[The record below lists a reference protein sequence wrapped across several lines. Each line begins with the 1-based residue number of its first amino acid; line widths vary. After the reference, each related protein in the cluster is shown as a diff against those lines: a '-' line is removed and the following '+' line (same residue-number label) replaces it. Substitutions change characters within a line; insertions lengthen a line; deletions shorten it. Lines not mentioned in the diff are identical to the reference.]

1 MTEPQ
6 NDTMDDFF
14 DDELELEAAA
24 EQPAAEVGAGEAE
37 RTTGEDTAA
46 ASAGGSDASAAEEA
60 TDAAPAAD
68 VPSAPASTAS
78 TASSE
83 PAAAGPTPPP
93 FWMVLVITA
102 IALVLGVIIG
112 YLLGSSAALASLES
126 MQSQAQAEQ
135 TTDAAD
141 SSAYELPEGH
151 PQLEVDTD
159 GTAHVADGSDAS
171 DGSASDSSAAT
182 DAAGTE

>member
-24 EQPAAEVGAGEAE
+24 EQPAAKVSAGAAE
-37 RTTGEDTAA
+37 HSTGEDTAA
-46 ASAGGSDASAAEEA
+46 ASAGGSDAGAADAPSEPA
-60 TDAAPAAD
+60 GTDPAASSE
-68 VPSAPASTAS
+68 PAP
-78 TASSE
+78 E

-135 TTDAAD
+135 ATDAAD

-171 DGSASDSSAAT
+171 DGSANSASDSSAAT